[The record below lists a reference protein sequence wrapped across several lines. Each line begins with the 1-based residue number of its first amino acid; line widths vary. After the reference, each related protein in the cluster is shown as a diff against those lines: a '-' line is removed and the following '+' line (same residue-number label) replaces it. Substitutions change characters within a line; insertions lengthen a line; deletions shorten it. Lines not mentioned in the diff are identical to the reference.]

1 MRRSPLRIRDL
12 QSLGS
17 LLQNFSPR
25 LGDLNTI
32 DLTQAIINEANYQ
45 GVPPSIALSVA
56 TVESGIQQWT
66 ANGNLVVSSA
76 GAIGVMQLMPATADQ
91 LGVDPT
97 DPLQNIQGGISY
109 LAQMYQQFGD
119 WSLALAAYNW
129 GPAKVQRAVTAGGQI
144 PASVQSYVTKVLAG
158 AGVGSTFDAISQPYD
173 PGTQAALPTSS
184 ANLPLVL
191 GAVAGTIFFVDWLL
205 GE

>member
-129 GPAKVQRAVTAGGQI
+129 GPAK
-144 PASVQSYVTKVLAG
+144 
-158 AGVGSTFDAISQPYD
+158 
-173 PGTQAALPTSS
+173 
-184 ANLPLVL
+184 
-191 GAVAGTIFFVDWLL
+191 
-205 GE
+205 